1 VSGLALVGGTVVDG
15 TGGPPRR
22 AHVRVEHGVV
32 VEVSTER
39 PPSDVPVV
47 DVSGLIVAPGFID
60 AHSHADFTLP
70 RRPDAEALLRQ
81 GCTTVV
87 TGNCGFSPWP
97 FGEPEA
103 AAATDHGAFL
113 DPLATTRW
121 VDLPGFAA
129 GLERA
134 RVGVNVVP
142 LAGHIAMRTAVL
154 GSDSRPATD
163 DERGRI
169 VGLATT
175 ALAAGAPG
183 VSFGLAYPSGRDAD
197 AAELQ
202 QVAGAV
208 AAHDAVLAVH
218 LRDEGDRLEEAV
230 EEMLEIARQA
240 GCRLQLSH
248 HKAAGLANRGRVRAT
263 LDRIEAAR
271 AGGLDVVADAY
282 PFTAGATTVGA
293 LLPDWATAA
302 GTDGLQAILADAPA
316 RTRLRDALST
326 GGSRFR
332 LDDVWLVPSTER
344 SAELGGAPLLERAAA
359 LRLDPVDAVL
369 RVLDDEADHAS
380 MLIFCMDPADVDH
393 VVARTDVLIGSD
405 GWVLDASLA
414 GHPRNFQTF
423 PEALDARRLDRWGLP
438 LPLAVARSTSL
449 VARRF
454 GYADR
459 GLVARGMAADLVAF
473 DAGAMAAGG
482 GYTDPSVAP
491 TGVHL
496 TIVNGEVAWRDG
508 QIERRAGRVLRRRPR
523 PPDSPHLTG
532 LPSVLV
538 RASARQ
544 WSSSR
549 TRTDGSGDRQ

>member
-1 VSGLALVGGTVVDG
+1 MSGLALVGGTVVDG

-22 AHVRVEHGVV
+22 AHVRVDHGVV
-32 VEVSTER
+32 VEVSTAR
-39 PPSDVPVV
+39 PPSDVAVL
-47 DVSGLIVAPGFID
+47 DVSGLVVAPGFID

-97 FGEPEA
+97 FSEPET

-113 DPLATTRW
+113 DPHGTTRW
-121 VDLPGFAA
+121 TDLPGFAA
-129 GLERA
+129 GLEGA
-134 RVGVNVVP
+134 GVGVNVVP
-142 LAGHIAMRTAVL
+142 LAGHIAVRTAVL
-154 GSDSRPATD
+154 GSDSRPASA
-163 DERGRI
+163 DERRRI
-169 VGLATT
+169 VGLATA

-202 QVAGAV
+202 EVAATVAG
-208 AAHDAVLAVH
+208 HDGVLAVH

-230 EEMLEIARQA
+230 EEMLGIAGRA
-240 GCRLQLSH
+240 RCRLQLSH

-263 LDRIEAAR
+263 LDRIDGAR
-271 AGGLDVVADAY
+271 ARGLDVVVDAY
-282 PFTAGATTVGA
+282 PYTAGATTLGA

-302 GTDGLQAILADAPA
+302 GTDGLQAILADERA
-316 RTRLRDALST
+316 RADLRDALA
-326 GGSRFR
+326 GGATRFR
-332 LDDVWLVPSTER
+332 LEDVWLVPATER

-369 RVLDDEADHAS
+369 RLLDDEADHAS
-380 MLIFCMDPADVDH
+380 MLVFCMDPADVDH
-393 VVARTDVLIGSD
+393 VVSRTDVLIGSD

-423 PEALDARRLDRWGLP
+423 PEALDVRQLDRWRLP

-459 GLVARGMAADLVAF
+459 GVVARGMAADLVAF
-473 DAGAMAAGG
+473 EARAIAAGG

-496 TIVNGEVAWRDG
+496 TIVNGEVAWRAG
-508 QIERRAGRVLRRRPR
+508 RVERRAGRVLLR
-523 PPDSPHLTG
+523 H
-532 LPSVLV
+532 
-538 RASARQ
+538 RQ
-544 WSSSR
+544 
-549 TRTDGSGDRQ
+549 

>member
-1 VSGLALVGGTVVDG
+1 MSGLALVGGTVVDG
-15 TGGPPRR
+15 TGAPRRR
-22 AHVRVEHGVV
+22 AHVRIDHGVV
-32 VEVSTER
+32 VDVTTAR
-39 PPSDVPVV
+39 PPRDVPVL
-47 DVSGLIVAPGFID
+47 DVSGLVVAPGFID
-60 AHSHADFTLP
+60 AHSHADFTLS

-87 TGNCGFSPWP
+87 AGNCGFSPWP
-97 FGEPEA
+97 FAEPRS

-113 DPLATTRW
+113 DPLDTSRW
-121 VDLPGFAA
+121 ADLPGFAA
-129 GLERA
+129 GLERSG
-134 RVGVNVVP
+134 VGVNVMP

-154 GSDSRPATD
+154 GADSRPATG

-169 VGLATT
+169 VGLAAA

-197 AAELQ
+197 RVELQ
-202 QVAGAV
+202 EVATTV
-208 AAHDAVLAVH
+208 ARHDAVLAVH

-230 EEMLEIARQA
+230 EEMLEIATRA

-248 HKAAGLANRGRVRAT
+248 HKAAGMGNRGRVRAT
-263 LDRIEAAR
+263 LERIEAAR

-282 PFTAGATTVGA
+282 PYTAGATTLGA

-302 GTDGLQAILADAPA
+302 GTVGLQAILVDEPTRA
-316 RTRLRDALST
+316 RLRDALRA
-326 GGSRFR
+326 GQSRFR
-332 LDDVWLVPSTER
+332 LDEVWLVPAAER

-369 RVLDDEADHAS
+369 RVLDEEVDHAS

-393 VVARTDVLIGSD
+393 VMARPDVLIGSD
-405 GWVLDASLA
+405 GWVLDARLG

-423 PEALDARRLDRWGLP
+423 PESFDTRRLDRWGLP
-438 LPLAVARSTSL
+438 LPLAVARSTAL

-459 GLVARGMAADLVAF
+459 GVVAPGMAADLVAF

-491 TGVHL
+491 RGVHL

-508 QIERRAGRVLRRRPR
+508 QVERRAGRVLLRDRR
-523 PPDSPHLTG
+523 
-532 LPSVLV
+532 
-538 RASARQ
+538 
-544 WSSSR
+544 
-549 TRTDGSGDRQ
+549 